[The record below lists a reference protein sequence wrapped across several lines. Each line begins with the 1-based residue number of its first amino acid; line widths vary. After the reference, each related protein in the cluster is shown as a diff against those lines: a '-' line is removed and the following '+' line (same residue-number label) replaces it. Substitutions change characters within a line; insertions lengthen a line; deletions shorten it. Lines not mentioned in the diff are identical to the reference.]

1 MTSTTN
7 SALTQAHV
15 SFWNR
20 PLPAQARRILF
31 VLSFCILIM
40 LLGMAPQA
48 SAQSAAAQTASAQA
62 ASTPVAVEQV
72 PGDSG
77 YWKQYAVA
85 QISTL
90 LQAPQEQMRM
100 RGLEL
105 IIEFSS
111 DDALAREL
119 DALRPQ
125 LYTLFFDVRNTDEE
139 RIQALTALRA
149 TNPVKTREAL
159 ATWSEEEESPRVQ
172 QALRQRS

>member
-48 SAQSAAAQTASAQA
+48 TAQSAAAQTAASQA
-62 ASTPVAVEQV
+62 ASAPV

-90 LQAPQEQMRM
+90 LQAPQEQLRM

-111 DDALAREL
+111 DDVLAREL

-125 LYTLFFDVRNTDEE
+125 LYALFFDVRNTDEE
-139 RIQALTALRA
+139 RIQALAALRA
-149 TNPVKTREAL
+149 TNPAKTREAL
-159 ATWSEEEESPRVQ
+159 ATWTDEEESPRVQ